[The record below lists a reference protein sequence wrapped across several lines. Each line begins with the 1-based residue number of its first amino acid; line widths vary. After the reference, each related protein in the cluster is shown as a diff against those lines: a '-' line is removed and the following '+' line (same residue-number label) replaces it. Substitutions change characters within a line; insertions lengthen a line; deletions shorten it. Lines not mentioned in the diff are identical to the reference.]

1 MDLTTY
7 EYDIIKN
14 AVITIPGVKS
24 LANYQYKDS
33 DNFTTDDI
41 QKAVEI
47 ISTGSVNKVKVY
59 VVLAN
64 GFNIKEV
71 ANEIQIRV
79 KYELEKQHQF
89 NSLYTVDVVV
99 ENL

>member
-14 AVITIPGVKS
+14 AIMTIPGVKS
-24 LANYQYKDS
+24 LANYHYKDS
-33 DNFTTDDI
+33 DDFTTDDI

-47 ISTGSVNKVKVY
+47 ISTGSMNKVKVY

-64 GFNIKEV
+64 GFNIREV
-71 ANEIQIRV
+71 ASEIQIRV

-89 NSLYTVDVVV
+89 NSSYTVDVVV